1 MFGGFF
7 RLKLETTTNIFFST
21 IDGFEFWVLS
31 SNAALLAKV
40 LFGVLSK
47 AYFKGVFAE

>member
-1 MFGGFF
+1 MFGGFSC
-7 RLKLETTTNIFFST
+7 LKLETTANISFST
-21 IDGFEFWVLS
+21 IDGLEFWVLS
-31 SNAALLAKV
+31 SYAALLTEV